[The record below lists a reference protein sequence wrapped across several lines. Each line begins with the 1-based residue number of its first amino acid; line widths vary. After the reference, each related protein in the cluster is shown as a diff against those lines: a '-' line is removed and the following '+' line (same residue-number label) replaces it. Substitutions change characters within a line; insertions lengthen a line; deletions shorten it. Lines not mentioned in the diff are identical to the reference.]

1 MSLNDGMLGLNYS
14 PTPSGNVHYSF
25 NNNANFPGLMQLHV
39 ETDASHAP
47 NGYPL
52 DTNINISMPAQN
64 VILSSGSV
72 IDVHEGAQ
80 YWSKD
85 TKQAYPLPNV
95 QLLTTVQNGVPAS
108 GLNEPAWPYQY
119 QENQNKTN

>member
-1 MSLNDGMLGLNYS
+1 MSFNDGTLGLNANA
-14 PTPSGNVHYSF
+14 TPSGNVHYIME
-25 NNNANFPGLMQLHV
+25 NNASFPGLMQLHA

-52 DTNINISMPAQN
+52 DTNVNISMPAQN
-64 VILSSGSV
+64 VILASGSV

-95 QLLTTVQNGVPAS
+95 QLLSTIQGGVPAS
-108 GLNEPAWPYQY
+108 GLNVPAWPYQY
-119 QENQNKTN
+119 QENQNITS